1 MEVSLFNKDGKPVA
15 YIAEDGETI
24 YTWDGRAVA
33 YISGD
38 RLYGWNGRQLGWYSD
53 GTIFDIY
60 GYRAGFTKRKS
71 PVPTQLEPV
80 KPSRQMPRIKQM
92 PQAPVV
98 KPSLIYGYS
107 RLKLE
112 ELLEKGAV

>member
-38 RLYGWNGRQLGWYSD
+38 RVYGWNGRQLGWYSD

-71 PVPTQLEPV
+71 PVATQLEPV
-80 KPSRQMPRIKQM
+80 KPSRQMPPIKQM

-107 RLKLE
+107 RLRLE
-112 ELLEKGAV
+112 ELLEKGAA